1 MNPIRVA
8 IIGCG
13 KIAEQHAAQIRRIAG
28 SRLVG
33 VCDSE
38 KRMADQLA
46 ERYQVEGSFD
56 DVQQLLKIARPDVV
70 HITTPPQSHFKLAS
84 ECLRAGCHVYVE
96 KPFSIDLA
104 EARAMV
110 ALAEELGLK
119 ITAGHNYQF
128 NPEMVRMRELIRSG
142 SLGGKPVHIESIFS
156 YDLGDA
162 SYVNALLGDKK
173 HWVRMLPGKLLQNV
187 ISHGIAKIAE
197 FWESPDYTVTAHGY
211 SSAKLQSVG
220 ESEIID
226 ELRVVISDGRQLTAY
241 FSFTTQVAPP
251 VQELRI
257 FGPQGTLIVDG
268 LHRSV
273 IELTGANSAFKS
285 YLNFT
290 LPQFHLARQFV
301 RNMFRNLSAF
311 LRADFHMDI
320 GMRNLFA
327 EFYQSIQSG
336 GAPPISHREIIFT
349 AAVMDEIFR
358 QLDVAGKG
366 TSILAESR
374 AAMSLSGER
383 A

>member
-1 MNPIRVA
+1 
-8 IIGCG
+8 
-13 KIAEQHAAQIRRIAG
+13 
-28 SRLVG
+28 
-33 VCDSE
+33 
-38 KRMADQLA
+38 
-46 ERYQVEGSFD
+46 
-56 DVQQLLKIARPDVV
+56 
-70 HITTPPQSHFKLAS
+70 
-84 ECLRAGCHVYVE
+84 
-96 KPFSIDLA
+96 
-104 EARAMV
+104 MV
-110 ALAEELGLK
+110 ALAESLGLR

-128 NPEMVRMRELIRSG
+128 NPEMVRMRDLVRSG

-197 FWESPDYTVTAHGY
+197 FWESPDYTVAAHGY
-211 SSAKLQSVG
+211 SSSKLQSVG

-226 ELRVVISDGRQLTAY
+226 ELRVVISDGRQQTAY

-251 VQELRI
+251 VQELRL
-257 FGPQGTLIVDG
+257 FGPRGTLIVDG

-273 IELTGANSAFKS
+273 IELTGANTAFKS

-290 LPQFHLARQFV
+290 LPQFNVARQYI
-301 RNMFRNLSAF
+301 RNMFSNLSAF

-327 EFYQSIQSG
+327 EFYRSIQSG
-336 GAPPISHREIIFT
+336 EAPPISHREILFT

-358 QLDVAGKG
+358 QLDSAGREAG
-366 TSILAESR
+366 MLSESR
-374 AAMSLSGER
+374 TAMSLTGDR
-383 A
+383 